1 MAFVEEK
8 TGYTKTAISDLQGAW
23 ILLRDQVVEEFGF
36 KNSDKVLFHIDE
48 AMSWETV
55 RNLKL
60 MEPLILVI
68 ENILRQSD
76 CSDELLDGIKNV
88 RALIMIRWKPS
99 RKAGLIRSTEN
110 I

>member
-1 MAFVEEK
+1 MTFVKEE
-8 TGYTKTAISDLQGAW
+8 TGYAKTAISDLQGAW

-36 KNSDKVLFHIDE
+36 KRSEKVLFHIDE

-60 MEPLILVI
+60 MEPLILII

-76 CSDELLDGIKNV
+76 CSEELLYLAQNV
-88 RALIMIRWKPS
+88 RGYYKDTLEAMKEGE
-99 RKAGLIRSTEN
+99 AV
-110 I
+110 